1 MGTKIPN
8 STKPAGR
15 CEQDF
20 GNLKKTEN
28 MKKITILFALF
39 ISIVGYSQTYKLYQT
54 DNIHNQLKL
63 NTKTGQVY
71 QIQDDGQTFLV
82 REAETPNN
90 EKENRYVLQK
100 TKNIWTFLLLDKS
113 TGKLWQCQFSAS
125 SVKDILSVAINT
137 IDLTNSEDGEFTL
150 QPMTSMYQFYLTNQK
165 TGEMW
170 MVQWTTKGADY
181 RWIKKL

>member
-1 MGTKIPN
+1 
-8 STKPAGR
+8 
-15 CEQDF
+15 
-20 GNLKKTEN
+20 

-90 EKENRYVLQK
+90 EKWISSIFFKINQISMGTPYIITSGDLDC
-100 TKNIWTFLLLDKS
+100 TFEELERL
-113 TGKLWQCQFSAS
+113 
-125 SVKDILSVAINT
+125 ILES
-137 IDLTNSEDGEFTL
+137 
-150 QPMTSMYQFYLTNQK
+150 YNQS
-165 TGEMW
+165 
-170 MVQWTTKGADY
+170 
-181 RWIKKL
+181 KK